1 MSTKLK
7 VLLVEDRAADAE
19 LVLHELRRAGYDPEW
34 KRVETEPEFLAQIGQ
49 DWDIILAD
57 YNLPEFSGLRAL
69 ELLRER
75 EPDLPFI
82 LVSGTIG
89 EDNAVANMK
98 AGANDYIMK
107 DRLAR
112 LGPAVGRELREAR
125 GRRERRHAV
134 RALQESEERFRQLA
148 DMLPQIVFEADP
160 QGTLTFAN
168 RYGLKSLGY
177 SLKDFE
183 AGLNLTKMV
192 APQDREN
199 LRRRVGEI
207 LAGAD
212 AEAHEYELVRKSGKT
227 FPVLIHAT
235 AILKDGALAGLRG
248 IGIDITERKRDEEEH
263 RKSEER
269 FKLLFEYAPD
279 AYYLSDTKGT
289 FIDGNKAAE
298 ALSGYDKK
306 ELIGKNFLKLHMLSP
321 GQISKAAKLLLNYVV
336 GKQTG
341 PDEFVMRRKSGE
353 TVNVEISSYP
363 MKLDGKSVALGI
375 VRDITERQRT
385 QEALRNAEKNF
396 RLSLDESPLGIR
408 IVSAEGETI
417 YANRAILDFFGYA
430 DLPELNQIPIK
441 DRYTPKSY
449 ADFRERD
456 RLRKSGENAPSEY
469 EISIVRKTGGIRQL
483 QVFRKEI
490 LWDGQKRFQSIYQD
504 VTEHRKAEA
513 NLQETLLG
521 LRKALGGII
530 QVLASVSEIRD
541 PYTAGHQRR
550 VADLARAI
558 GQELGL
564 PPDRVEGIRVA
575 GLIHDIGKMSIPA
588 EILSKPALLSKIEY
602 ALIQSHAQIGH
613 DILSEIEFAWPIAK
627 MILQHHERMDGS
639 GYPQKLKGDDILLES
654 RILAVSDVIEAMA
667 SHRPYRA
674 ALGMEAALREIEN
687 GRGVL
692 YDPAVITACLRI
704 FREKGYVLKE

>member
-1 MSTKLK
+1 MTTKLK
-7 VLLVEDRAADAE
+7 VLIVEDRAADAE
-19 LVLHELRRAGYDPEW
+19 LALHELRRAGYDPEW
-34 KRVETEPEFLAQIGQ
+34 ARVETEPEFLAQLARGWEIV
-49 DWDIILAD
+49 LAD
-57 YNLPEFSGLRAL
+57 HKLPAFSGMRAL

-98 AGANDYIMK
+98 AGANDYVMK

-112 LGPAVGRELREAR
+112 LGPAVGRELREAH
-125 GRRERRHAV
+125 GRRERKHAV
-134 RALQESEERFRQLA
+134 RALEESEERFRQLA

-168 RYGLKSLGY
+168 RHGLKSLGY

-183 AGLNLTKMV
+183 AGLNLVKMV
-192 APQDREN
+192 APKDRDTI
-199 LRRRVGEI
+199 RQRVGEI
-207 LAGAD
+207 LAGSD
-212 AEAHEYELVRKSGKT
+212 AEAHEYQLARKDGKT

-235 AILKDGALAGLRG
+235 AIFKDGAPVGLRG
-248 IGIDITERKRDEEEH
+248 IGIDITERKREEEEL

-269 FKLLFEYAPD
+269 FRILFEYAPD
-279 AYYLSDTKGT
+279 AHYLSDAKGT
-289 FIDGNKAAE
+289 FIDGNKSAE

-306 ELIGKNFLKLHMLSP
+306 ELIGKNFLKLNLLSP
-321 GQISKAAKLLLNYVV
+321 GQILKAAKLLLNSVL

-341 PDEFVMRRKSGE
+341 PDEFVLRRKSGE

-363 MKLDGKSVALGI
+363 MKLDGKSVVLGI
-375 VRDITERQRT
+375 ARDITERQRT

-417 YANRAILDFFGYA
+417 YANQAILDFFGYA
-430 DLPELNQIPIK
+430 DVRELNQTPLR
-441 DRYTPKSY
+441 DRYTPESY
-449 ADFRERD
+449 ADFRGRD
-456 RLRKSGENAPSEY
+456 RQRKNGEPPPSEY
-469 EISIVRKTGGIRQL
+469 EISIVRKTGEIRRL
-483 QVFRKEI
+483 RVFRKEI
-490 LWDGQKRFQSIYQD
+490 VWDGQKRFQSVYQD
-504 VTEHRKAEA
+504 VTERRKAEA
-513 NLQETLLG
+513 SLQETLLG

-627 MILQHHERMDGS
+627 IILQHHERMDGS

-667 SHRPYRA
+667 SHRPYRPSM
-674 ALGMEAALREIEN
+674 GIEAALKEIEN
-687 GRGVL
+687 NRGVL
-692 YDPAVITACLRI
+692 YDPAVVSACLAL
-704 FREKGYVLKE
+704 FREKGFKLAD

>member
-654 RILAVSDVIEAMA
+654 RILAVSDVIEAIA